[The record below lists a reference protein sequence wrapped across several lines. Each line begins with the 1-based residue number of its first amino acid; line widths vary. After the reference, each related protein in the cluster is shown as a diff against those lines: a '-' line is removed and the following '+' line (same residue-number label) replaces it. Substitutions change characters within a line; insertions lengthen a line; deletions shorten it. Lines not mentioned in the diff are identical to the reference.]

1 MRNIDVTEYVEEI
14 RLDTDWDTFSD
25 EELEEI
31 LEFALEDLE

>member
-1 MRNIDVTEYVEEI
+1 MRNIDVTEYGEEI

>member
-1 MRNIDVTEYVEEI
+1 MRIIDVTEYVEEI

-25 EELEEI
+25 EELEEF

>member
-1 MRNIDVTEYVEEI
+1 MRNIDIIEYVEEI

>member
-1 MRNIDVTEYVEEI
+1 MRNIDITEYVEEI

>member
-1 MRNIDVTEYVEEI
+1 MRDIDIMEYVEEI

-31 LEFALEDLE
+31 LDFVLDELE